1 MFAASFYIIVCS
13 MRNRLRVRLRRL
25 REPRYLLGAI
35 AGIAYFYFT
44 IFARLRGARAGSG
57 RLTRDGRPGP
67 PVTPQTII
75 QAGGPLIGLALL
87 ALAALAWLVPS
98 KSSLLEFTEP
108 EVQFLFPAPVSRRE
122 LLVYRILRSQ
132 IALLFGAVISGLF
145 VPATTIA
152 PRLRFAA
159 GMWVMLVTIRVYF
172 AGVTLARSR
181 LSGSTAAARRVAWAP
196 LAVIVAALGIVGAA
210 LVRAFTT
217 QPMGNA
223 REVLAGLSGAL
234 GSGAASVIVAP
245 FQLLARPLLASGLEF
260 VNALAWSAAVMVAV
274 TLWVVRS
281 DAAFQDMAAESAE
294 RRAERKASGG
304 APPKARATGWT
315 LAPSGSAEGVFL
327 WKNAMQMLR
336 NTGGLAL
343 FRYVVP
349 VLVMI
354 VILTT
359 SLMNGPRARGGA
371 AVCCLIALGI
381 ASFAVMLGP
390 QIVRTDLRDDL
401 RHLELLKTWPLR
413 PAAVIRGEMLWN
425 GSLITGI
432 AWTALVCGAIFSAAA
447 FPNLSILW
455 RSSLSLTALLLAPA
469 LVFAQLTVHNATA
482 VLFPAWVPLGN
493 ARPRGLDMMGQR
505 LLLFAGVLIA
515 LAVFMLPG
523 VIVGGALWFAFS
535 RFIGAA
541 IFVPGAAICLAIV
554 AIEVLAITEALGPA
568 YERLDLTGIERPE

>member
-1 MFAASFYIIVCS
+1 MFAASLYIIVCS

-35 AGIAYFYFT
+35 AGIAYFYFA
-44 IFARLRGARAGSG
+44 IFARLRGARAGTARAG
-57 RLTRDGRPGP
+57 RNGRPL
-67 PVTPQTII
+67 PVLPQTLLH
-75 QAGGPLIGLALL
+75 AGGPIAGAGLLV
-87 ALAALAWLVPS
+87 LAALAWLVPA

-108 EVQFLFPAPVSRRE
+108 EVQFLFPAPVSRRD

-132 IALLFGAVISGLF
+132 IALVFGAVISALF
-145 VPATTIA
+145 VPAAAIA

-159 GMWVMLVTIRVYF
+159 GMWVLFVTIRVYF

-181 LSGSTAAARRVAWAP
+181 LAGSTGEARRVAWAP
-196 LAVIVAALGIVGAA
+196 LAVIVAALGIVGTAIA
-210 LVRAFTT
+210 RVLMT
-217 QPMGNA
+217 QPMESP
-223 REVLAGLSGAL
+223 RDVFVAL
-234 GSGAASVIVAP
+234 GTALDTGAARVIVMP
-245 FQLLARPLLASGLEF
+245 FLILVRPQLTTGLEF
-260 VNALAWSAAVMVAV
+260 VNALAWAAAVMVAV

-304 APPKARATGWT
+304 TATKVRAVGWT
-315 LAPSGSAEGVFL
+315 LAPSGPAEGVFL

-336 NTGGLAL
+336 NTSGLTL

-349 VLVMI
+349 LLIFAVGISSAMM
-354 VILTT
+354 
-359 SLMNGPRARGGA
+359 SGNRARGGA
-371 AVCCLIALGI
+371 AVFCLMGAAIAG
-381 ASFAVMLGP
+381 FAVLLGP
-390 QIVRTDLRDDL
+390 QIVRTDMRDDL
-401 RHLELLKTWPLR
+401 RHLEVLKTWPLR

-425 GSLITGI
+425 GLLITGI
-432 AWTALVCGAIFSAAA
+432 AWLALICAAIFSAAA

-455 RSSLSLTALLLAPA
+455 RSSLSLTALLLTPA
-469 LVFAQLTVHNATA
+469 LVFGQLTVHNATA
-482 VLFPAWVPLGN
+482 VLFPAWVPLGSS
-493 ARPRGLDMMGQR
+493 RPRGLDMMGQR
-505 LLLFAGVLIA
+505 LLLLAAVLIT
-515 LAVFMLPG
+515 LAIFMLPG

-541 IFVPGAAICLAIV
+541 VLVPGAAICLGIV